1 MNVQAT
7 QRARTRR
14 DMGSGIGDVCM
25 VVAWAAMIPGL
36 MWLGAV
42 AGF

>member
-1 MNVQAT
+1 MKIQAT
-7 QRARTRR
+7 QRARALRN
-14 DMGSGIGDVCM
+14 MSSGIGDVCM

-36 MWLGAV
+36 MWLGAA